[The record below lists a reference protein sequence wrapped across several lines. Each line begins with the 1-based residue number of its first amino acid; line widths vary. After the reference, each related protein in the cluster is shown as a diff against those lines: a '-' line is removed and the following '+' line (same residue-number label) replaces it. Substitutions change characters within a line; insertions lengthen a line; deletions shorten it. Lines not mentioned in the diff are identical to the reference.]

1 MGTGGGVGDSVGI
14 ECVVDFACIYT
25 LYLHSR
31 RFPVLA
37 RTSGFLQTVI
47 DTATR
52 GK

>member
-1 MGTGGGVGDSVGI
+1 MGGGVGDFVGI
-14 ECVVDFACIYT
+14 DCVVDFACIYT
-25 LYLHSR
+25 LYWHFQ

-37 RTSGFLQTVI
+37 RTSGFLQTVL